1 MQIPI
6 LAQAKASDCNGA
18 GTAAHF
24 SNLLQLD
31 EIFCP
36 QTSVPFCRVKSQ
48 QTGESC
54 LRLKL
59 LGLVPANL
67 IWHLQKMLMDSAE
80 LVKAISDFLA
90 RTTSQKRIH
99 PVARSFKESTLTVMY
114 ICTFWL
120 HETFRGL
127 SEYVPVIKRM
137 RTLRKNWRTTCHNV
151 SGSQSSHCCLFSTT
165 PPSSRSGFPDDMV
178 ADDQLW
184 AHHLSSGMG
193 FTGANGARIDPR
205 ALETGGVVQCASVSI
220 RASYRVKS
228 NSVRCL
234 YIFDLPLVEDGW
246 MRERDRG
253 AKWME

>member
-1 MQIPI
+1 MSLSWTSSGEENKTSTPQPEEILGSAVTAGGVVRLQRSAGLWLSSVALRTSKACTLYCPPRPYEHGLDWNGVQWSWCEIPI

-48 QTGESC
+48 QTSESC

-59 LGLVPANL
+59 LGL
-67 IWHLQKMLMDSAE
+67 
-80 LVKAISDFLA
+80 
-90 RTTSQKRIH
+90 
-99 PVARSFKESTLTVMY
+99 
-114 ICTFWL
+114 
-120 HETFRGL
+120 
-127 SEYVPVIKRM
+127 
-137 RTLRKNWRTTCHNV
+137 
-151 SGSQSSHCCLFSTT
+151 SSHCCLFSTT